1 MSLGFQDRLNCAAM
15 AAQFAFTVVLAAS
28 VALAPAV
35 VLAAAP
41 VVESVAG
48 DRRAVV
54 PVPTVNPENAQPGS
68 LEPGV
73 AVVQD
78 PPEAAGESQRLSELF
93 YQLQILR
100 QEVQEVRGMLEEQS
114 HRLNRIARDQQAQYI
129 DLDSRVAALRN
140 NTSAPTISTPGAQ
153 VPTSPASS
161 DGDSERKMYTD
172 AFNLMKNRE
181 FDQSAN
187 AFNTLIVDYPNG
199 QFTPNAFY
207 WLGELYL
214 AKTEFE
220 KARQSFTQVANLY
233 PDHQKVPDALY
244 KLGVVYHRLGD
255 TQRSLEY
262 LDKVNAEHPSSSA
275 ASLAQ
280 SYAAELR

>member
-1 MSLGFQDRLNCAAM
+1 MSPGFQDRLNCAAT
-15 AAQFAFTVVLAAS
+15 AAQFVFTGVLAISVAVFPAAVLAA
-28 VALAPAV
+28 V
-35 VLAAAP
+35 P

-48 DRRAVV
+48 DQRATLPDPAPGPLSTQTR
-54 PVPTVNPENAQPGS
+54 PV
-68 LEPGV
+68 EPG
-73 AVVQD
+73 ASGD
-78 PPEAAGESQRLSELF
+78 PRRLSELF
-93 YQLQILR
+93 YQLQVLQ
-100 QEVQEVRGMLEEQS
+100 QEVQDLRGMLEEQS
-114 HRLNRIARDQQAQYI
+114 HQLNRIVRDQQAQYI

-140 NTSAPTISTPGAQ
+140 NTSAPTISAPGAQ
-153 VPTSPASS
+153 VPTLPAAT
-161 DGDSERKMYTD
+161 DGDSERKSYTD
-172 AFNLMKNRE
+172 AFNLMKNRQ

-244 KLGVVYHRLGD
+244 KLGIVYHRLGD
-255 TQRSLEY
+255 TRRSLEY
-262 LDKVNAEHPSSSA
+262 LDKVSAEHPQSSA

-280 SYAAELR
+280 SYSAELR